1 MIVKAGPIAVFKK
14 GGQGLNIDKIT
25 MYKENKHAIV
35 NSTQIWITPT
45 SYDHIERKIAIGRTR
60 KPFKKI

>member
-1 MIVKAGPIAVFKK
+1 
-14 GGQGLNIDKIT
+14 

-35 NSTQIWITPT
+35 NSTQIWKTPT